1 MMAWAQELRRGSSHK
16 KAGLGYSGALTL
28 PRELSVVAERRKK
41 KKEEEKE
48 KSDGGSE
55 KADKFEKFEFR
66 LRQRPPASVSKLRK
80 EEAHEEAASRLTAVV
95 GQPAVAIPG
104 ARGPFVDL
112 ELELLRP
119 PLPPSSASS
128 SPSSAIAASS
138 SSLPSAVVLLPPWT
152 HAGTKPETANL
163 ELCAA
168 AVVADWATGEL
179 SVVWPRKLIS
189 AAAAAETAAT
199 AAAQTV
205 SERNSPPPSSPSSS
219 HSSSPSPLPPS
230 APSSFPSSSFPPLVS
245 LQVDWQAGVSRRIGG
260 PCAGL
265 RWGGKNRSLTLRVV
279 SPF

>member
-1 MMAWAQELRRGSSHK
+1 MMAWEQELRRGSSHI

-28 PRELSVVAERRKK
+28 PRELSVVAERRRK

-55 KADKFEKFEFR
+55 KAKKFEKFEFR
-66 LRQRPPASVSKLRK
+66 LRQRSPARVSKLRK
-80 EEAHEEAASRLTAVV
+80 EEAHEEAASRLKAVV

-119 PLPPSSASS
+119 PLPPSSSS
-128 SPSSAIAASS
+128 FTSSSAIAASS
-138 SSLPSAVVLLPPWT
+138 SSLPSAVVLLPSWT

-189 AAAAAETAAT
+189 AAAETAAT

-205 SERNSPPPSSPSSS
+205 SERNSPPPSSP
-219 HSSSPSPLPPS
+219 SSSPSPLPPS

-245 LQVDWQAGVSRRIGG
+245 LQVSWQAGVSRRIGG

-265 RWGGKNRSLTLRVV
+265 RRGGKNRSLTLRVV